1 VKKLGLIVN
10 PLAGVGGR
18 VGLKGS
24 DGAAIVRRALE
35 LGAAR
40 EAPRRAQLTLERV
53 ARVREQVTIVTWPGE
68 MGEDEARAA
77 GWEPTVVGSLA
88 ARPRLTVGAATY
100 VETTAADTR
109 QAARDLVAAG
119 VDLILFAGGD
129 GTARDVLDA
138 VGDKVAVLGI
148 PAGVKIHSAVYAT
161 TPAAAGDL
169 VAHFL
174 VERAASAQVR
184 EGEVMDIDEEAFRD
198 GRVSARLYG
207 YLSVPYER
215 LLVQS
220 AKAGGVA
227 GDAAELNAIAND
239 VVNGMEAGVMYL
251 LGPGTTVRAIAQLL
265 GVPKTLLGVDA
276 VRDRRLA
283 GADLGEARIVEL
295 LAARPDGT
303 TRIVVTVIGGQGHV
317 FGRGNQQLSAPVI
330 RRVGRENVIVVATQ
344 TKLLSLGGRP
354 LLADTGDPDL
364 DGELAGYLP
373 VVTGLGR
380 RIMYRLAGDEG
391 SDEGSDEAG
400 A

>member
-53 ARVREQVTIVTWPGE
+53 ARVREQVTVVTWPGE

-88 ARPRLTVGAATY
+88 GRPRLTVGAATY

-129 GTARDVLDA
+129 GTARDVLNA
-138 VGDKVAVLGI
+138 VGDEVAVLGI

-354 LLADTGDPDL
+354 LLADTGDPGL

-391 SDEGSDEAG
+391 SDEGSGEAG

>member
-1 VKKLGLIVN
+1 MKKLGLIVN

-88 ARPRLTVGAATY
+88 ARPRLTVGAVTY

-251 LGPGTTVRAIAQLL
+251 LGPGTTVRAIAELL

-354 LLADTGDPDL
+354 LLADTGDPGL

-391 SDEGSDEAG
+391 SDEGSGEAG